1 MTHRMVSCAVAG
13 AVALAAATLA
23 AQGPAAPRA
32 GRTAAPWTGS
42 EAYYTAAQAE
52 RGAAAYKQHCEKC
65 HAGGYKGH
73 ARMKFEGK
81 AAYPSVY
88 YLFKRMEDQ
97 PPATK
102 SITQKV
108 RADIVAYLLQTSGF
122 PDGSDELLPDYEAM
136 KLMPLD
142 DPGFVRL
149 FNGRDLSGF
158 TFVTGEII
166 GGADGRVI
174 PCTRPGGCVSEPA
187 PNWVAKNGVLVC
199 VCKDHGYFYTDKKYM
214 NFTLR
219 LDYRFV
225 RPADWEGPDYLFG
238 GNSGYYIF
246 LDPPAAKAIA
256 IEGKNR
262 QVLWPYAIN
271 SKAKFVEDIEARRR
285 VLNPLGEWNAVEIVS
300 KDGQVKSFL
309 NGTLISTVTEHE
321 FKAPGYL
328 GFQNQGAELHWR
340 NIRVRED

>member
-1 MTHRMVSCAVAG
+1 MRFRWMAG
-13 AVALAAATLA
+13 ALGLLATTALLS
-23 AQGPAAPRA
+23 AQAPAARPA
-32 GRTAAPWTGS
+32 AKAAAPWDS
-42 EAYYTAAQAE
+42 AEAYYTAAQAD
-52 RGAAAYKQHCEKC
+52 RGAKLYQQLCENC
-65 HAGGYKGH
+65 HPGGYKDH
-73 ARMKFEGK
+73 ARMKFQGK

-97 PPATK
+97 PPRPK
-102 SITQKV
+102 SITQQQ
-108 RADIVAYLLQTSGF
+108 RADIVAYLLKTSGF
-122 PDGSDELLPDYEAM
+122 PSGPSELTPDYAAM

-142 DPGFVRL
+142 EPGFVRL

-174 PCTRPGGCVSEPA
+174 PCTKPGGCVSDPA
-187 PNWVAKNGVLVC
+187 PNWVVRNGILVC
-199 VCKDHGYFYTDKKYM
+199 ACTEHGYFYTQKKYQ

-219 LDYRFV
+219 LDYRFA
-225 RPADWEGPDYLFG
+225 RPTAWEGPDYLFG

-246 LDPPAAKAIA
+246 LDPQNAKAIA

-262 QVLWPYAIN
+262 QILWPYAIN
-271 SKAKFVEDIEARRR
+271 SKAKFTEDVEARNRM
-285 VLNPLGEWNAVEIVS
+285 LNPLGEWNAIEIVA
-300 KDGQVKSFL
+300 KDGQVRSYL

-321 FKAPGYL
+321 FKAPGFL

-340 NIRVRED
+340 NIRVREE